1 MISAFILNAAIVAIA
16 VLIHFEAL
24 NKLSLIT
31 PKIPI
36 QHRLRVLVGVSG
48 ALIAHIVEIFVFAY
62 GYYFML
68 HQSGYGNIIG
78 RFDSSLM
85 DCLYFS
91 IVNFTTLGFGD
102 VVATGGIRFLAGLEA
117 LTGFVLI
124 TWTASFMFVEM
135 EKQWKGR

>member
-1 MISAFILNAAIVAIA
+1 MIAAFVLSAALVAIT

-36 QHRLRVLVGVSG
+36 KHRLRVLVGISG
-48 ALIAHIVEIFVFAY
+48 ALIAHVFEIFVFAF
-62 GYYFML
+62 GYYYMVNHAGFGTL
-68 HQSGYGNIIG
+68 IG
-78 RFDSSLM
+78 RFDNSLM
-85 DCLYFS
+85 DCVYFS
-91 IVNFTTLGFGD
+91 FVNFTTLGFGD
-102 VVATGGIRFLAGLEA
+102 IVATGDIRFLAGMEA

-135 EKQWKGR
+135 EKQWKYR